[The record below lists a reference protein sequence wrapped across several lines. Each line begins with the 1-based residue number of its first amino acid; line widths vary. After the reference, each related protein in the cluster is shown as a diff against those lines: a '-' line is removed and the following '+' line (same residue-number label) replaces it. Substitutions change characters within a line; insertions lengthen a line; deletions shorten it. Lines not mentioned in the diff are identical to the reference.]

1 MQKIFNSIE
10 TIIIQP
16 DTIYFFKLKNISCL
30 NTSVKDKCNFKRN
43 NYMENKSTKKQN
55 VYASEEENTLNWND
69 VLAGFEK
76 TFGTEVYNS
85 WLKNITIIK
94 EYNDYLILGVP
105 TRFFRDWIVSRYLD
119 KILEQVKGFK
129 LSLNRIE
136 FKITEDKKSNGV
148 ESYKIDDENK
158 VTEIKDSILNY
169 NRLNPNLNF
178 SSFIKGDSNEIALSY
193 SKKVCEQVSRYNPLY
208 IYGGVGLGK
217 THLLNSIGL
226 ELQDK
231 NNVMFIS
238 AERFMYHFIKSIK
251 KNDMVNFKDFF
262 RKSSVFIIDDI
273 QFIRGKESLQEE
285 FFHTFNSLIDKG
297 SQIIIS
303 ADRPPMKL
311 DRVQERIK
319 SRLAGGLTV
328 DIDPPDLELKNKII
342 NKRIIDIQSQ
352 FKENINIS
360 DEVISFIAAESKT
373 NIRELIGVLNRVIA
387 FSRVHKTLLSV
398 NDCKK
403 ILKDVFNQAKIITVD
418 KIQNVVSNFYNITLN
433 EMLSQRRSRPLA
445 RPRQIAM
452 YLAKKMTARSLP
464 EIGRRFANR
473 DHTTVI
479 HAVKT
484 ITRLSEKDEEMKKN
498 INQIKSLLLEE

>member
-1 MQKIFNSIE
+1 MK
-10 TIIIQP
+10 
-16 DTIYFFKLKNISCL
+16 
-30 NTSVKDKCNFKRN
+30 
-43 NYMENKSTKKQN
+43 NKSSKQEN
-55 VYASEEENTLNWND
+55 IFVTEEEKTINWPDLQSEFRKN
-69 VLAGFEK
+69 
-76 TFGTEVYNS
+76 FGDEIYSS
-85 WLKNITIIK
+85 WLKNITLVR

-119 KILEQVKGFK
+119 KILELVKSFK
-129 LSLNRIE
+129 LSLSRIE
-136 FKITEDKKSNGV
+136 FKIIEDPKNNRV
-148 ESYKIDDENK
+148 EEFKIEEFNK

-178 SSFIKGDSNEIALSY
+178 ENFIKGTSNEVALSY
-193 SKKVCEQVSRYNPLY
+193 SKKVCEHTSRYNPLY

-217 THLLNSIGL
+217 THLLNAIGL
-226 ELQDK
+226 ELQSNK
-231 NNVMFIS
+231 EVMFIS

-285 FFHTFNSLIDKG
+285 FFHTFNSLLEKG

-319 SRLAGGLTV
+319 SRLSGGLII
-328 DIDPPDLELKNKII
+328 DIDVPDLELKKNII
-342 NKRIIDIQSQ
+342 SNRINHIQNQ
-352 FKENINIS
+352 FKEHINIS
-360 DEVISFIAAESKT
+360 EDVTNYIATEAKT

-387 FSRVHKTLLSV
+387 FSRLHKKVLNI
-398 NDCKK
+398 NDCKN
-403 ILKDVFNQAKIITVD
+403 ILKDVFSQAKIVTVD
-418 KIQNVVSNFYNITLN
+418 KIQNTVSNYFNISLN
-433 EMLSQRRSRPLA
+433 DMLSQRRSRPLA

-452 YLAKKMTARSLP
+452 FLAKRLTTRSLP

-484 ITRLSEKDEEMKKN
+484 ITKLSEKDEEMKKN
-498 INQIKSLLLEE
+498 LIQIKSLLLEN

>member
-1 MQKIFNSIE
+1 M
-10 TIIIQP
+10 
-16 DTIYFFKLKNISCL
+16 DKNNI
-30 NTSVKDKCNFKRN
+30 
-43 NYMENKSTKKQN
+43 KKQN
-55 VYASEEENTLNWND
+55 VYVSEEEKTLDWNQIQN
-69 VLAGFEK
+69 AFKK
-76 TFGTEVYNS
+76 TFGNEIFTS
-85 WLKNITIIK
+85 WLQKITLVK

-119 KILEQVKGFK
+119 KILEQVRSFK

-136 FKITEDKKSNGV
+136 FKIIE
-148 ESYKIDDENK
+148 ESSKTQDVVKIDELNK

-178 SSFIKGDSNEIALSY
+178 GNFIRGKSNEIALSY
-193 SKKVCEQVSRYNPLY
+193 SKKVCEHISRYNPLY
-208 IYGGVGLGK
+208 VCGGVGLGK

-226 ELQDK
+226 QLQPD
-231 NNVMFIS
+231 NNVMYIS

-285 FFHTFNSLIDKG
+285 FFHTFNSLMDKG

-303 ADRPPMKL
+303 ADRTPMKL

-319 SRLAGGLTV
+319 SRLAGGLVV
-328 DIDPPDLELKNKII
+328 DIEIPDFDLKTNIIKEKILE
-342 NKRIIDIQSQ
+342 IQNQ
-352 FKENINIS
+352 FKEKIDLS
-360 DEVISFIAAESKT
+360 DEVINYIANESKT
-373 NIRELIGVLNRVIA
+373 NIRELIGILNRVIA
-387 FSRVHKTLLSV
+387 FSRVHNKILSV
-398 NDCKK
+398 NDCKN
-403 ILKDVFNQAKIITVD
+403 ILKDVFSQIRVVTVD
-418 KIQNVVSNFYNITLN
+418 KIQNVVSNFFNIPLSD
-433 EMLSQRRSRPLA
+433 MLSQRRSRPLA

-452 YLAKKMTARSLP
+452 FLAKKMTSRSLP

-484 ITRLSEKDEEMKKN
+484 ITRLSEQDDEMKKN
-498 INQIKSLLLEE
+498 INQLKGLLLEQ